1 MIKTILDNFNCAE
14 YIEPFLLCT
23 FILALI
29 ISYSS
34 FAPLMYVAIKKQLVD
49 VPDSRSEHSKIVPT
63 LGGVSVFISLV
74 LVMSLAGAL
83 LNSKMFLILTGGT
96 TMLFFLG
103 LKDDLIV
110 LSPKKKFLG
119 QLLVSFLLVIITD
132 TRLIGFSNIFS
143 VVELPYIVSVLFT
156 VFVFILI
163 VNAYNL
169 IDGVDGLAGS
179 VALCAA
185 IVFGVLFY
193 QTGNNDAAT
202 VAFILAGAL
211 IPFLRVNFS
220 SKRKMFMGDTGSM
233 IIGFLL
239 AFFAVRFIAD
249 SQINEASVY
258 HNSAPV
264 ISIAILFFPLLDT
277 LRIFIIRIFV
287 LKTSPFQADKNHI
300 HHHLVKLGLN
310 HKKTTAVVV
319 LINALVIVLAFM
331 LINIEIHFQLAILI
345 LLGTML
351 FTLPFAVKAKKKIAI
366 KKIMAK
372 KQQLDSV

>member
-83 LNSKMFLILTGGT
+83 LNSRMFLILTGGT

-143 VVELPYIVSVLFT
+143 VVELPYVVSVLFT

-163 VNAYNL
+163 INAYNL

-249 SQINEASVY
+249 SQVNETSIY
-258 HNSAPV
+258 YNSAPV
-264 ISIAILFFPLLDT
+264 ISIAVLFFPLLDT

-319 LINALVIVLAFM
+319 LINALVIVIAFM
-331 LINIEIHFQLAILI
+331 LVNIEIHFQLALLI
-345 LLGTML
+345 VLGTML
-351 FTLPFAVKAKKKIAI
+351 FTLPFAIKAKRRVTI
-366 KKIMAK
+366 KKVVAK